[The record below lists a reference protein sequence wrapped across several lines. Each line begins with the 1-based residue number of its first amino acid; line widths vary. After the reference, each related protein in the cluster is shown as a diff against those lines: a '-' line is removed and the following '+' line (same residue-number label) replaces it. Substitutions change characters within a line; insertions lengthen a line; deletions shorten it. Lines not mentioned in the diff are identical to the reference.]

1 MCQLVWRSLPL
12 PGCRRTR
19 ISGVTGNLCM
29 SQNIAPLPLSLVFFL
44 PHKLFSLVWGKIHH
58 KPIFSYKVL
67 FLLEILCPLGF
78 QAELH
83 GWRHLGLCWMC
94 CIFPESITK
103 GDSGAVFLQSQALLT
118 APGLLPGCSPLPTE
132 GGGCVGWSVL
142 VYMSPL
148 LPIFT
153 FPGYQQ
159 KYFLSTAALFPVF
172 CCGTDPLISLFSSLT
187 TCKVF

>member
-12 PGCRRTR
+12 PGRRRTR

-94 CIFPESITK
+94 SIFPESITK
-103 GDSGAVFLQSQALLT
+103 GDSGAVFLQSQALLHSSWPSPWLQPT
-118 APGLLPGCSPLPTE
+118 AHRGRWVCGLVCIGVREPTPAHFYFPRLP
-132 GGGCVGWSVL
+132 
-142 VYMSPL
+142 
-148 LPIFT
+148 
-153 FPGYQQ
+153 
-159 KYFLSTAALFPVF
+159 A
-172 CCGTDPLISLFSSLT
+172 
-187 TCKVF
+187 KVFSFHGRLVSCVLLWHRPSHFSLQFINHL